1 VADFVVN
8 FTPASNFKVKFA
20 QPTQDLTLK
29 NTTIS
34 PIRISNL
41 TDVSLPIQEKLEG
54 AILIYTPSNDTFV
67 LRQAFRYDS
76 ATQTYRLDGG
86 SF

>member
-8 FTPASNFKVKFA
+8 FTPASNFKVKFS

-29 NTTIS
+29 NTTLTPTKIT
-34 PIRISNL
+34 NL
-41 TDVSLPIQEKLEG
+41 TDVSLPIEEKVEG
-54 AILIYTPSNDTFV
+54 AILIYSPGNETFV
-67 LRQAFRYDS
+67 LRQAFKYDA
-76 ATQTYRLDGG
+76 ATQTYRLEGG

>member
-1 VADFVVN
+1 MADFVVN

-29 NTTIS
+29 NTTITPTRLS
-34 PIRISNL
+34 TL

-67 LRQAFRYDS
+67 LRQAFRYDA

>member
-1 VADFVVN
+1 MS
-8 FTPASNFKVKFA
+8 SNFKVKFSP
-20 QPTQDLTLK
+20 PTQDLTLK

-34 PIRISNL
+34 PTRISNL
-41 TDVSLPIQEKLEG
+41 TDVSLPIQEKVDG
-54 AILIYTPSNDTFV
+54 AVLIYSPSTETFV
-67 LRQAFRYDS
+67 LRQAFRYDA